1 MRDLY
6 VLWLGIFGLMIFLLI
21 VMRVYRV
28 LSKIQQGLRAHD
40 ILRMIIG
47 IMVLG
52 LLLSQLGS
60 HLGYLGGIEARVLTL
75 FFVLSMLSIIYAYL
89 ILRRKL

>member
-1 MRDLY
+1 
-6 VLWLGIFGLMIFLLI
+6 
-21 VMRVYRV
+21 
-28 LSKIQQGLRAHD
+28 
-40 ILRMIIG
+40 MIIG

-60 HLGYLGGIEARVLTL
+60 HLGYLGCIEARVLTL
-75 FFVLSMLSIIYAYL
+75 FFVVSMLSIIYAYL